1 MRTLKKLF
9 LILTAAGLVVFT
21 ACNKEDLTNL
31 TNQGEVKLTFKAITS
46 GTLKSISA
54 GTTEISEAWI
64 GIEKIKFKP
73 LTEKEEPKAEKI
85 VFDGPFSADL
95 VSGVTTPEIDWALI
109 EPGLYK
115 EVEFESENVLENDL
129 SIVIRGTFTFDDL
142 TQSPFEFSTADD
154 DFDFEVENEAGI
166 LISEGAMTDVMVL
179 IDLTLLFDGIDLS
192 GAIADENGVLLFTD
206 DVNEEITELLK
217 EKLEE
222 ISKLKFEE
230 EEEEED
236 DDDDDDENE
245 EEESDNENND

>member
-9 LILTAAGLVVFT
+9 LILTAAGLIVFT
-21 ACNKEDLTNL
+21 ACNKEDLANL

-54 GTTEISEAWI
+54 GTTEISEAWL

-73 LTEKEEPKAEKI
+73 LTEEKEPKAEKI

-95 VSGVTTPEIDWALI
+95 VSGVTTPEIDQTLI
-109 EPGLYK
+109 EPGMYK

-142 TQSPFEFSTADD
+142 TQILFEFSTADD

-166 LISEGAMTDVMVL
+166 LISEGEMTDLIVL
-179 IDLTLLFDGIDLS
+179 FDLTLLFEGIDLS
-192 GAIADENGVLLFTD
+192 GAVADENGVLLFTD
-206 DVNEEITELLK
+206 EVNEEITELLK

-230 EEEEED
+230 EEEQ
-236 DDDDDDENE
+236 E
-245 EEESDNENND
+245 EEEEEVEEEDENND